1 MLSVLEYANLKTVHV
16 GFVVT
21 SAILFFVR
29 GILMMISPAA
39 LKAPWARIVPHV
51 VDSMLLAAAIGMLV
65 AARINQFDASWL
77 TAKLIALIVY
87 IGLGTIA
94 LKRGRSRT
102 VRWVAWLL
110 ALFVLTYIAGVAFT
124 KRPWPF

>member
-1 MLSVLEYANLKTVHV
+1 VLTVLEYANLKAIHV
-16 GFVVT
+16 GFVVA
-21 SAILFFVR
+21 SATLFFVR
-29 GILMMISPAA
+29 GILMMTRPAA
-39 LKAPWARIVPHV
+39 LKTPWARIVPHV
-51 VDSMLLAAAIGMLV
+51 IDTMLLAAAIGMLV
-65 AARINQFDASWL
+65 VARINPLNSSWL

-87 IGLGTIA
+87 IALGTIA

-110 ALFVLTYIAGVAFT
+110 ALFVLTYIAGVAFA